1 MTKKMLDNDVDSCY
15 DGSTFKNGEK
25 MYDLISN
32 IISYEEGELSNEE
45 AIELFQHLVDN
56 KMAWILQ
63 GSYGRTA
70 AHLIEEG
77 LVIAN
82 R

>member
-1 MTKKMLDNDVDSCY
+1 
-15 DGSTFKNGEK
+15 

-45 AIELFQHLVDN
+45 TIELFQHLVDN
-56 KMAWILQ
+56 EMAWILQ

-70 AHLIEEG
+70 AHLIEIGE
-77 LVIAN
+77 VTVRA
-82 R
+82 RK